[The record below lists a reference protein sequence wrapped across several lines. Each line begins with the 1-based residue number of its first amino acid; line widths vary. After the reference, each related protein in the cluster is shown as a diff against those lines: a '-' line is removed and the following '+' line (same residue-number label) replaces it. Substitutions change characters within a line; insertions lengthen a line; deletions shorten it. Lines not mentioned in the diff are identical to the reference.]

1 MAAFAVRTT
10 ARFERLARAHTKH
23 HPEFAELLE
32 RAITI
37 LASDP
42 YNRTGMHP
50 IKKLTGAGSGEGQ
63 YRLRLRRWRFR
74 YDIDDRE
81 IALLYCG
88 LRREE
93 TYR

>member
-10 ARFERLARAHTKH
+10 HRFDRLARSHAKH
-23 HPEFAELLE
+23 HPEFAKLLE
-32 RAITI
+32 EAVAI

-42 YNRTGMHP
+42 HNRTTVHP
-50 IKKLTGAGSGEGQ
+50 VRKLTGVRQGDGQ

-74 YDIDDRE
+74 YDIYDDE
-81 IALLYCG
+81 IVLLYCG
-88 LRREE
+88 LSREG